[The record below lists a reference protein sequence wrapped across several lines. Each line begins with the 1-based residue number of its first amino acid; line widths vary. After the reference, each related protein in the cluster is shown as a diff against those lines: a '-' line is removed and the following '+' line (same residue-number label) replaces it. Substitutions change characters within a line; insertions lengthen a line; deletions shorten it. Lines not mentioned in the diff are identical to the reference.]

1 MRLGVQRRR
10 KRAGA
15 LAASLLLP
23 LAVGGTCGTA
33 SAEEAESA
41 GIRVGFALSALTS
54 DRPPSAGREAAFAF
68 TLTTG
73 KNDAPLRGARPAAWL
88 VPHVAGERLD
98 ERQCRRIAATFVRGA
113 SLAVPALDLNTFY
126 ILALAGD
133 ASVLVIDPRIGF
145 GGSRLAGLATFD
157 ATATDWVL
165 TPDQTVLAVA
175 QPSVGRIAL
184 IDTRDWGIKT
194 TIDVPGAARL
204 ALSPDGRLLLASYR
218 ITSGATETESGVA
231 LVDLAKPTEAPLRIA
246 TGGGSHDIAID
257 AQGQIAFV
265 SNEAA
270 DTVSVIDLATR
281 QVARTVPTGH
291 GPIALAWSALARR
304 AYAAASDGSITA
316 VSAAAEPNGAVIAGP
331 AGIST
336 LRFAPGERFLVAT
349 SPQTGEIVV
358 VDTATNRIVQR
369 FDVAGQ
375 PDAVGFADR
384 VMFVRRR
391 ASEFVDAFPL
401 DQIGVEGRKPSAVS
415 VGVGQLALGAVSA
428 PARADVMAG
437 VPSGDGIVIANPG
450 ERTIYYYREGMAAPS
465 ASFSTYGREPR
476 AVRILDRRLREVEPG
491 IYRTIAQ
498 LPRAG
503 SYDVVFYTETPR
515 TVQCFETR
523 IDPDAASRDDA
534 ARTPL
539 VTDLALDGT
548 PRAGQPLAVQFR
560 LVDPQTGLPM
570 SSVRDARVVSF
581 AIPGRSAGRSPAQP
595 LGGGAYRAD
604 ITVPAAGNYYVFVE
618 APSVALA
625 PVAGRLVAVAPANT
639 Q

>member
-1 MRLGVQRRR
+1 MSYGAQRRR
-10 KRAGA
+10 RRAA
-15 LAASLLLP
+15 AVAASLLLP
-23 LAVGGTCGTA
+23 LTLSGVRGAA
-33 SAEEAESA
+33 SAEQAETA
-41 GIRVGFALSALTS
+41 GIRVGFALTALKS

-73 KNDAPLRGARPAAWL
+73 RNNAPLRGARPAAWL
-88 VPHVAGERLD
+88 VPHVSGDRLD
-98 ERQCRRIAATFVRGA
+98 ERQCRRVAATFVRGA

-133 ASVLVIDPRIGF
+133 ASMLVIDPRIGF

-157 ATATDWVL
+157 ATASDWAL

-175 QPSVGRIAL
+175 QPSAGRIAL
-184 IDTRDWGIKT
+184 IDTRDWSVET
-194 TIDVPGAARL
+194 TIALPGAARL
-204 ALSPDGRLLLASYR
+204 ALSPDGHMLLASYR

-231 LVDLAKPTEAPLRIA
+231 LVDLARAADAPLRIA
-246 TGGGSHDIAID
+246 TGGGAHDIAID

-265 SNEAA
+265 SNGAA

-281 QVARTVPTGH
+281 QITRTVPTGH
-291 GPIALAWSALARR
+291 GPVALAWSALARR
-304 AYAAASDGSITA
+304 AYVAASDGSITA
-316 VSAAAEPNGAVIAGP
+316 VSAASEPKGAGVAGP
-331 AGIST
+331 PGIT
-336 LRFAPGERFLVAT
+336 ALRFAPGERFLVAT

-358 VDTATNRIVQR
+358 VDTATIRIVQR
-369 FDVAGQ
+369 FEVAGE
-375 PDAVGFADR
+375 PDAIGFSDR

-401 DQIGVEGRKPSAVS
+401 DQIGVEGHKPSAVS
-415 VGVGQLALGAVSA
+415 VGVGQLALGAVNA

-476 AVRILDRRLREVEPG
+476 AVQILDRRLREVEPG

-523 IDPDAASRDDA
+523 VDPDAASRDDT

-539 VTDLALDGT
+539 VTDLALDGK

-560 LVDPQTGLPM
+560 LVDPQTGAPV

-581 AIPGRSAGRSPAQP
+581 AIPGQSAGRSAAQP

-604 ITVPAAGNYYVFVE
+604 VTVPAAGNYYMFVE

-625 PVAGRLVAVAPANT
+625 PVAGRLVAVAPADT

>member
-1 MRLGVQRRR
+1 MTHAVQRRR
-10 KRAGA
+10 KRAAA

-23 LAVGGTCGTA
+23 LAVWGARGA
-33 SAEEAESA
+33 AEEAESG

-54 DRPPSAGREAAFAF
+54 DRSPSAGREAAFAF

-73 KNDAPLRGARPAAWL
+73 KNGAPLRGARPAAWL
-88 VPHVAGERLD
+88 VPHVAGDRLD

-126 ILALAGD
+126 ILALASD

-184 IDTRDWGIKT
+184 IDTRDWSVKT
-194 TIDVPGAARL
+194 TIELAGTARL

-218 ITSGATETESGVA
+218 ITSGATETESGIA
-231 LVDLAKPTEAPLRIA
+231 LVDLARAADAPLRIA
-246 TGGGSHDIAID
+246 TGGGAHDIAVD

-265 SNEAA
+265 GNAAA
-270 DTVSVIDLATR
+270 DTVSVIDLANR
-281 QVARTVPTGH
+281 QVTRTVPTGH
-291 GPIALAWSALARR
+291 GPVALAWSALARR

-316 VSAAAEPNGAVIAGP
+316 VSAASELDGAVIAGP
-331 AGIST
+331 PGISA

-358 VDTATNRIVQR
+358 VDTATDRIVQR

-375 PDAVGFADR
+375 PDAIGFSDR

-428 PARADVMAG
+428 PSRADVMAG
-437 VPSGDGIVIANPG
+437 VPSGDGIVIASPG

-465 ASFSTYGREPR
+465 ESFSTYGREPR
-476 AVRILDRRLREVEPG
+476 AVQILDRRLREVEPG
-491 IYRTIAQ
+491 VYRTIAQ

-523 IDPDAASRDDA
+523 IETDAASDEV

-560 LVDPQTGLPM
+560 LVDPQTGVPV

-581 AIPGRSAGRSPAQP
+581 AIPGRSAGRSAAQP

-625 PVAGRLVAVAPANT
+625 PVAGRLVAVAPADT

>member
-1 MRLGVQRRR
+1 MTHGVQRRR
-10 KRAGA
+10 KRAAA

-23 LAVGGTCGTA
+23 LAVWGASGAA

-41 GIRVGFALSALTS
+41 GIRVGFTLSALTS
-54 DRPPSAGREAAFAF
+54 DRPASAGREAAFAF

-98 ERQCRRIAATFVRGA
+98 QRQCRRIAATFVRGA
-113 SLAVPALDLNTFY
+113 SLAVPALDLNIFY

-133 ASVLVIDPRIGF
+133 ASMLVIDPRIGF

-157 ATATDWVL
+157 ATASDWAL
-165 TPDQTVLAVA
+165 TPDQSVLAVA
-175 QPSVGRIAL
+175 QPSAGRIAL
-184 IDTRDWGIKT
+184 IDTRDWSVNT
-194 TIDVPGAARL
+194 TIALPGAARL
-204 ALSPDGRLLLASYR
+204 ALSPDGHMLLASYR
-218 ITSGATETESGVA
+218 IASGATETESGVA
-231 LVDLAKPTEAPLRIA
+231 LVDLARAAEAPLRIA
-246 TGGGSHDIAID
+246 TGGGAHDIAID

-281 QVARTVPTGH
+281 QVTRTVPTGH
-291 GPIALAWSALARR
+291 GPVALAWSALARR

-316 VSAAAEPNGAVIAGP
+316 VSAAPEPKSAGVAGP
-331 AGIST
+331 PGISA
-336 LRFAPGERFLVAT
+336 LRFAPGERFLVAA

-358 VDTATNRIVQR
+358 IDTATNRIVQR
-369 FDVAGQ
+369 FEVAGE
-375 PDAVGFADR
+375 PDAIGFSDR

-401 DQIGVEGRKPSAVS
+401 DQIGVDGRKPSAVS
-415 VGVGQLALGAVSA
+415 VGVGQLALGALSA

-437 VPSGDGIVIANPG
+437 VPS
-450 ERTIYYYREGMAAPS
+450 EGMAAPS

-476 AVRILDRRLREVEPG
+476 AVKILDRRLREVEPG
-491 IYRTIAQ
+491 VYRTIAQ

-523 IDPDAASRDDA
+523 VDPDAASRDDT

-539 VTDLALDGT
+539 VTDLALDGK

-560 LVDPQTGLPM
+560 LVDPQTGAPV

-581 AIPGRSAGRSPAQP
+581 AIPGQSAGRSAAQP

-625 PVAGRLVAVAPANT
+625 PVAGRLVAVAPADT

>member
-1 MRLGVQRRR
+1 MTHGVQRQRT
-10 KRAGA
+10 RAAA

-23 LAVGGTCGTA
+23 LALYGAHGAA
-33 SAEEAESA
+33 SAEQAESA
-41 GIRVGFALSALTS
+41 GIRVGFALSALKS

-73 KNDAPLRGARPAAWL
+73 KNDPPLRGAKPAAWL
-88 VPHVAGERLD
+88 VPHVPGDRLD

-126 ILALAGD
+126 ILALASD

-157 ATATDWVL
+157 ATATDWAL

-175 QPSVGRIAL
+175 QPSAGRIAL
-184 IDTRDWGIKT
+184 IDTRDWSNTT
-194 TIDVPGAARL
+194 TIELPGAARL
-204 ALSPDGRLLLASYR
+204 APSGDGRLLLASYR
-218 ITSGATETESGVA
+218 ITSGAAETDSGVA
-231 LVDLAKPTEAPLRIA
+231 LIDLAKPAEAPLRLS
-246 TGGGSHDIAID
+246 TGGGAHDIAID
-257 AQGQIAFV
+257 AQGQVAFV
-265 SNEAA
+265 SNAA
-270 DTVSVIDLATR
+270 SDTVSVIDLATR
-281 QVARTVPTGH
+281 QVTRTEPTGH
-291 GPIALAWSALARR
+291 EPVALTWSALARR

-316 VSAAAEPNGAVIAGP
+316 VSAASEFKGATIAGP
-331 AGIST
+331 AGISA

-358 VDTATNRIVQR
+358 VDTATDRIVQR
-369 FDVAGQ
+369 FEVAGE
-375 PDAVGFADR
+375 PDAIGFSDR

-428 PARADVMAG
+428 PVRADVMAA
-437 VPSGDGIVIANPG
+437 VPGGDGIVIANPG
-450 ERTIYYYREGMAAPS
+450 ERIIYYYREGMAAPS
-465 ASFSTYGREPR
+465 ESFSTYGREPR
-476 AVRILDRRLREVEPG
+476 AVTILDRRLREVEPG
-491 IYRTIAQ
+491 VYRTIAQ

-523 IDPDAASRDDA
+523 IDPDAASDEV

-539 VTDLALDGT
+539 VTDLALNGT

-560 LVDPQTGLPM
+560 LVDPQTGLPV

-581 AIPGRSAGRSPAQP
+581 AIPGQNAGRSPAQP

-604 ITVPAAGNYYVFVE
+604 ISVPVAGNYYVFVE

-625 PVAGRLVAVAPANT
+625 PVAGRLVAVAPADT
-639 Q
+639 R